1 MSHPTWLEYSV
12 RRAIEQDEF
21 VLHYQPILSLKSLRV
36 TSCEALIRWRNPHGG
51 LVGPRE
57 FIPQAEKTGLI
68 VGIGEWVFREV
79 CRQVTAWRRAGVPIA
94 VSVNV
99 SPRQIEKPDFL
110 DLVSHNWLDAGL
122 PATSLQ
128 LELTESTL
136 ARDTDASAEI
146 LHQLRARGV
155 RISIDDFGTGY
166 STFVYLHRFPVSAL
180 KIDRVFLQGVSRGEQ
195 EARLAAELIAF
206 AHGLNMGVVFEGV
219 EEAAQ
224 LKFLQDEGC
233 DEAQGYFISPP
244 LEPHDLVAFVAKWNE
259 KERPVLARKLPGKAG
274 PIPVRVAGQKDSV
287 A

>member
-1 MSHPTWLEYSV
+1 MSHPTWLEFGL
-12 RRAIEQDEF
+12 RRAIEQNEF
-21 VLHYQPILSLKSLRV
+21 VLHYQPILSLKTHRI
-36 TSCEALIRWRNPHGG
+36 TSCEALIRWRNPKGG
-51 LVGPRE
+51 FRGPRE

-68 VGIGEWVFREV
+68 VEIGEWVFREV

-99 SPRQIEKPDFL
+99 SPRQVEKPEFF
-110 DLVSHNWLDAGL
+110 DLVSRCWLENGL

-155 RISIDDFGTGY
+155 RVSIDDFGTGY
-166 STFVYLHRFPVSAL
+166 STFAYLHPFPVSAL

-195 EARLAAELIAF
+195 EARLATELIAF

-224 LKFLQDEGC
+224 LKFLQDREC

-244 LEPHDLVAFVAKWNE
+244 LEPHDLVAFVARWNE
-259 KERPVLARKLPGKAG
+259 KQRPALARKLPGKAG
-274 PIPVRVAGQKDSV
+274 PIPVPAAGRKDSV